1 MGSALV
7 WRRDRAGAFVRR
19 GSAFAL
25 ATGSTGCAL
34 PLNESAPRAILFNNE
49 A

>member
-7 WRRDRAGAFVRR
+7 WRRDRAGAFVR